1 MVSKF
6 RPNMPIVAT
15 TPNEKTYRKLALS
28 WGVYPVK
35 SEVQG
40 NSDALFTHAIKRTHE
55 ENYITKNDLAV
66 IAAGIPLGEST
77 NTLRVITV
85 K

>member
-1 MVSKF
+1 
-6 RPNMPIVAT
+6 MPIVAT

-28 WGVYPVK
+28 WGVYPVR

-40 NSDALFTHAIKRTHE
+40 NSDALFTHAIKCVHE
-55 ENYITKNDLAV
+55 ANYITKNDVAV

>member
-1 MVSKF
+1 
-6 RPNMPIVAT
+6 MPIIAT

-35 SEVQG
+35 AEVQG
-40 NSDALFTHAIKRTHE
+40 NSDALFTHAIKCVHE
-55 ENYITKNDLAV
+55 ANYITKNDIAV
-66 IAAGIPLGEST
+66 IAAVIPLGESA